1 MTFGITPLPAAGFV
15 LDEAVPW
22 GRNRVE
28 YAAFFD
34 LAELAPATRVLDC
47 AGGPSSFTAEMSA
60 LGFPVVAADPLYRLT
75 RAEIKLR
82 IELGREQVMAA
93 VRAGRDRFV
102 WDAYGTPE
110 GLEATR
116 LSAMKLFLADYE
128 AGQAAGRYIAAGLP
142 ALPFGDRAFDLAL
155 ASHFLFLYGARFDRA
170 FHLAGLRELCRVA
183 REVRIFPLVDLAGR
197 RSAHL
202 EPALAML
209 AAAGLTAELAEV
221 GYQFQKGGNQML
233 RIRRDAS

>member
-1 MTFGITPLPAAGFV
+1 MTGALTLLPAAGFE
-15 LDEAVPW
+15 LEAAVPW

-28 YAAFFD
+28 YGAFFD

-47 AGGPSSFTAEMSA
+47 AGGPSSFAAEMSA
-60 LGFPVVAADPLYRLT
+60 LGQPVVAADPLYRLS

-82 IELGREQVMAA
+82 IELGREKIMAA
-93 VRAGRDRFV
+93 VRAAAGRFV
-102 WDAYGTPE
+102 WDDYGTPAA
-110 GLEATR
+110 LEATR
-116 LSAMKLFLADYE
+116 LSAMKLFLEDYE
-128 AGQAAGRYIAAGLP
+128 EGQAAGRYIAAALP
-142 ALPFGDRAFDLAL
+142 ALPFADGAFELAL
-155 ASHFLFLYGARFDRA
+155 SSHFLFLYGARFDRA

-183 REVRIFPLVDLAGR
+183 RELRIFPLVDLAGR

-209 AAAGLTAELAEV
+209 AAAGLTAEIAEV

-233 RIRRDAS
+233 RIRRPD